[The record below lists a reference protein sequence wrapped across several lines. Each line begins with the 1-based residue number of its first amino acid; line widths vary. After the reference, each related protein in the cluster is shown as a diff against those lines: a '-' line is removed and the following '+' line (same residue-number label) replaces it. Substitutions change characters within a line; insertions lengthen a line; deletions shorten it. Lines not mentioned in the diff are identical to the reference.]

1 MEKLHEITKERY
13 REVANFF
20 YGFTPEGEEPSLFPT
35 EPTTHNGWFG
45 WVVYFMEDGRFF
57 IGFVFGS
64 ERPSAKK
71 ILANFFN

>member
-13 REVANFF
+13 KELINFF
-20 YGFTPEGEEPSLFPT
+20 YGFTLDGEEPRFFPG

-45 WVVYFMEDGRFF
+45 WVVYFMEGGKYY
-57 IGFVFGS
+57 IGFAIGS

-71 ILANFFN
+71 